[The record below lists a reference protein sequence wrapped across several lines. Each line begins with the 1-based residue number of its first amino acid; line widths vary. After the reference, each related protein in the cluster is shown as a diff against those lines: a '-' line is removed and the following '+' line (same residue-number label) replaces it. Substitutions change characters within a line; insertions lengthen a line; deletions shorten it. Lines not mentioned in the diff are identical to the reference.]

1 MHWLIKGILTHNAL
15 YSKTSSFIKNNG
27 AVFLSQV
34 VVSAGNFLTSIILA
48 RALGLD
54 SFGYFSALW
63 LIILISSSVIMAS
76 CVFPMMSNFPK
87 QETLNINRY
96 ISGNIL
102 LFLCVIFSISIV
114 LIVGLFILSYLDI
127 DINVHLF
134 LSLIF
139 TLLAINTQDFFRR
152 LFITINKPNK
162 ALFSDIVTYTF
173 RLLALFILWKYSYLN
188 IYNAFYVCTATAFVG
203 SLLFIKHLPKFDDS
217 YNALKYVY
225 SINRR
230 SAKWLLPSGLMQ
242 WTSIN
247 LFISMAAFL
256 ISPAAV
262 GIIKVCQ
269 SLLAVLN
276 ILIQGA
282 ENIIPLQ
289 ASRVFRELNTQAMW
303 KYLVKVSILGAVPFI
318 MLSIICF
325 FFGANI
331 LTVFFGD
338 AYQQNGSDILFVYSV
353 AYVFVYLIVPLRA
366 GLRTIEKTQIW
377 FQAYIASSIVSLSLV
392 YWLEV
397 NFLSLGAVIGILIA
411 HIVLITYTVLVLLRL
426 YNRGGPIVS

>member
-1 MHWLIKGILTHNAL
+1 M
-15 YSKTSSFIKNNG
+15 
-27 AVFLSQV
+27 
-34 VVSAGNFLTSIILA
+34 TSIILA
-48 RALGLD
+48 RALGIDL
-54 SFGYFSALW
+54 FGYFSALW

-87 QETLNINRY
+87 QILTNRNTY

-102 LFLCVIFSISIV
+102 LFLCVVFSISIV
-114 LIVGLFILSYLDI
+114 LTVVGLVVFSGHKTFD
-127 DINVHLF
+127 VHLF
-134 LSLIF
+134 LLLIG
-139 TLLAINTQDFFRR
+139 TLITINIQDFFRR
-152 LFITINKPNK
+152 LLITINKANK
-162 ALFSDIVTYTF
+162 ALISDIVTYTS
-173 RLLALFILWKYSYLN
+173 RLLGLLILWEYSSLD
-188 IYNAFYVCTATAFVG
+188 IYSAFYVCAVSAVVG
-203 SLLFIKHLPKFDDS
+203 SILTLKLLPTFDDS
-217 YNALKYVY
+217 YHALKYVY
-225 SINRR
+225 SINSR

-289 ASRVFRELNTQAMW
+289 ASRVFRELNGQAMW
-303 KYLVKVSILGAVPFI
+303 KYLLKVSILGAVPFI
-318 MLSIICF
+318 LLSIVCF

-331 LTVFFGD
+331 LTLVFGD
-338 AYQQNGSDILFVYSV
+338 AYQQDGSDVLFVYSI
-353 AYVFVYLIVPLRA
+353 AYVFVYLIVPIRA

-377 FQAYIASSIVSLSLV
+377 FQAYVASSIVSLSLV

-411 HIVLITYTVLVLLRL
+411 HIVLISYTVLVLLRL
-426 YNRGGPIVS
+426 YSRGGPVGS

>member
-1 MHWLIKGILTHNAL
+1 VHWLIKGILTHNAL
-15 YSKTSSFIKNNG
+15 YSKTSSFINNNG

-34 VVSAGNFLTSIILA
+34 VVSAGNFITSIILA

-76 CVFPMMSNFPK
+76 CIFPMMSNFPK
-87 QETLNINRY
+87 QETLNINKY

-102 LFLCVIFSISIV
+102 LFLSVIFLISIV
-114 LIVGLFILSYLDI
+114 LIVCLFILSYLDI
-127 DINVHLF
+127 DIPLF

-152 LFITINKPNK
+152 LFFTINKSKK
-162 ALFSDIVTYTF
+162 ALFSDVFTYTF
-173 RLLALFILWKYSYLN
+173 RLLALFILWNYSYLD
-188 IYNAFYVCTATAFVG
+188 IYIAFYVCAATAFVG
-203 SLLFIKHLPKFDDS
+203 SLLFIKNLPKFDDS
-217 YNALKYVY
+217 YNALKYAY
-225 SINRR
+225 SINIR
-230 SAKWLLPSGLMQ
+230 SAKWLLPSGFMQ

-289 ASRVFRELNTQAMW
+289 ASRVFREINTQAMW
-303 KYLVKVSILGAVPFI
+303 KYLIKVSILGAVPFI
-318 MLSIICF
+318 LLSIICF

-331 LTVFFGD
+331 LTLFFGD
-338 AYQQNGSDILFVYSV
+338 VYQQNGSDVLFIYSI